1 MKIGIYSD
9 LHISTTSS
17 IMPLYYKD
25 SKYTTRLQMII
36 DTSKWMYKT
45 FSDNNVELILNGGD
59 TLDSHTLKSP
69 EISALSEFY
78 SNSKGVPEIHIPGNH
93 EVFSN
98 NLDFYSDSILRNLS
112 FIKIYDKPTK
122 VNDIISVIPYMSTD
136 NIMPDMLKSISNK
149 ILLSHIDIKGSHL
162 RPEYI
167 MDDGIDAE
175 ILAEYFNLTINGHL
189 HTAEKIDTSKNLVYN
204 IGSISSISFSDNN
217 NYIPSICIIDTD
229 TLEIKRFNNPFAILF
244 RKITINTIE
253 DLITKLNKLDSG
265 YRYIIRVSTPYDIR
279 DDVKSI
285 LSSKANIITYR
296 VVSNIASNSKSIANN
311 IKIDSIDNIEDEFI
325 NYISNNRDIINY
337 PLDKYIEV
345 IKSL

>member
-285 LSSKANIITYR
+285 ISSKANIITYR